1 MIGPLATQFTLGA
14 AIGFCVGFLAK
25 KAGKLVAILVGL
37 AFVLVQLLA
46 YAEVVTIDWAPIAA
60 WWDQV
65 RRPENLERQW
75 TAVQGVLFGNVP
87 ALAGAIPGL
96 LLGLK
101 KG

>member
-1 MIGPLATQFTLGA
+1 MIGPVAAQITLGA
-14 AIGFCVGFLAK
+14 AIGFCVGFLARK
-25 KAGKLVAILVGL
+25 VGKLVAILVEL

-46 YAEVVTIDWAPIAA
+46 YAEVLTIDWAPIAT
-60 WWDQV
+60 WWDGV

-75 TAVQGVLFGNVP
+75 SVLFGNLP
-87 ALAGAIPGL
+87 ALAGAVPGF

>member
-1 MIGPLATQFTLGA
+1 MIGPLVTQIALGA

-25 KAGKLVAILVGL
+25 KVGKMVAILVGL

-46 YAEVVTIDWAPIAA
+46 YAEVLTIDWAPIAT
-60 WWDQV
+60 WWDRV

-75 TAVQGVLFGNVP
+75 SAVQGVLFGNLP
-87 ALAGAIPGL
+87 ALAGAVPGF